1 MAKLTLNRGSS
12 ANDGTGDNL
21 RDGANKVNLN
31 FTEIYTAI
39 GDGTTVD
46 GTWKLQDDSST
57 EAIISANGEV
67 LRILGGTAVTS
78 TLSGN
83 DLTIALD
90 TSAVVTASGTT
101 TLSNKTIA
109 LGSNTVS
116 GTTAQFNTALTDGSF
131 ATLAGSEALTNKTIV
146 AGSNTI
152 SGITNSMLSGSAG
165 ITNANLANS
174 TISIS
179 DDSSS
184 STSLSLGGGFSV
196 LGGSGITTSLSG
208 TELTIATDGAVVT
221 ETSTDTL
228 TNKTISGASNT
239 LSNIGNSSLTNS
251 SVTLG
256 STAVALGATAASAA
270 GFSLTGASSVSGT
283 GTIDLTSQANKIRF
297 NYNGTGNLPSAST
310 YEGMFAYDY
319 SGNNPYVA
327 DAGGWVKIITENG
340 SIADL
345 SNVGSIASIS
355 NNQVLKWNSSAGRFD
370 PADDT
375 GYVSGTDLDFA
386 GGDVQD
392 VGYVSHRSPDATVT
406 QTLTV
411 TVATKTT
418 EHTAYGDG
426 SSSGY
431 VIDGHEG
438 AHLQLSPGVYKFDQA
453 DSSNS
458 GHPLLFYREA
468 AKTTAYTT
476 NVTTSGTPGSSGAHT
491 TITIT
496 EATPST
502 LHYQCSSHA
511 NMGGRVNVTG
521 SEAPTI
527 RMPDN
532 DKAFFGSGNDLEI
545 YHDGSNSVITDN
557 GTGVLILGSENGTG
571 LNINKTTSGSAENMA
586 KFIVDGACELYY
598 DNSKKIETTT
608 SGIDVTGEVLADKAY
623 IAETTL
629 TDGATINWDM
639 STQSVCK
646 VTLGGNRTLAA
657 PTNGSTGQF
666 ASILVIQDGTGS
678 RTLTWNAVYEFAS
691 DTAPTLTTTAS
702 LGDLFTFR
710 YNGSKWLEVGRN
722 QALTLS

>member
-1 MAKLTLNRGSS
+1 MAKQTVNRGSS
-12 ANDGTGDNL
+12 ANDGSGDNL
-21 RDGANKVNLN
+21 RDGANKINLN
-31 FTEIYTAI
+31 FDEIYTAI
-39 GDGTTVD
+39 GDGSTVN

-57 EAIISANGEV
+57 QAVISANGEV
-67 LRILGGTAVTS
+67 LRILGGTSITS

-83 DLTIALD
+83 DLTLALD
-90 TSAVVTASGTT
+90 TSSVLTASGTT
-101 TLSNKTIA
+101 T
-109 LGSNTVS
+109 V
-116 GTTAQFNTALTDGSF
+116 
-131 ATLAGSEALTNKTIV
+131 TNKTINGPDNTLTNIANASLANSSITV
-146 AGSNTI
+146 SDGSNSTARALGSTLTIQGTSNEVEVAASTGTLTVGLPNDVTI
-152 SGITNSMLSGSAG
+152 SGNLTVQGTQTTINSTTIDVTNSFTFEG
-165 ITNANLANS
+165 
-174 TISIS
+174 
-179 DDSSS
+179 
-184 STSLSLGGGFSV
+184 
-196 LGGSGITTSLSG
+196 TTSDGHETTLTVVDPTADRTVSLPNATG
-208 TELTIATDGAVVT
+208 TVVLKDT
-221 ETSTDTL
+221 TDTL
-228 TNKTISGASNT
+228 TNKSINLANNTVTGTLAQFNTAVSNAT
-239 LSNIGNSSLTNS
+239 LVDTA
-251 SVTLG
+251 V
-256 STAVALGATAASAA
+256 STALDSTTSGNKLRFNFAN
-270 GFSLTGASSVSGT
+270 TGA
-283 GTIDLTSQANKIRF
+283 
-297 NYNGTGNLPSAST
+297 LPTAST
-310 YEGMFAYDY
+310 YEGMFAYDIG
-319 SGNNPYVA
+319 GNNPYVA
-327 DAGGWVKIITENG
+327 DAGGWVKLITENG

-375 GYVSGTDLDFA
+375 SGIASVAADTTPQLGGDLDTQ
-386 GGDVQD
+386 GNDVQD
-392 VGYVSHRSPDATVT
+392 AGYVSHRSPDATVT

-411 TVATKTT
+411 TVVTKTT

-453 DSSNS
+453 DNSNS

-496 EATPST
+496 KDTPST

-511 NMGGRVNVTG
+511 TMGGVVSVVG
-521 SEAPTI
+521 SESPTI
-527 RMPDN
+527 RMKDN
-532 DKAFFGSGNDLEI
+532 DKIHFGDDNDAEL
-545 YHDGSNSVITDN
+545 YH
-557 GTGVLILGSENGTG
+557 
-571 LNINKTTSGSAENMA
+571 SGSATILREASSGDLLLAGNGVKITNGAMSENHVNC
-586 KFIVDGACELYY
+586 INNGSVSIYY
-598 DNSKKIETTT
+598 DNVKKIETTT

-623 IAETTL
+623 IAEATL
-629 TDGATINWDM
+629 TDQATVTWDM
-639 STQSVCK
+639 NSQSVCK
-646 VTLGGNRTLAA
+646 LTLAGSRTMAA

-710 YNGSKWLEVGRN
+710 YNGAKWLEVGRN

>member
-1 MAKLTLNRGSS
+1 MAKLTIARGTNP
-12 ANDGTGDNL
+12 NDGTGDNL
-21 RDGANKVNLN
+21 RDGANKINLN
-31 FTEIYTAI
+31 FDEIYTAI

-67 LRILGGTAVTS
+67 LRILGGTAVT
-78 TLSGN
+78 TAISGN
-83 DLTIALD
+83 DLTINLD
-90 TSAVVTASGTT
+90 TSSVVTASGTT
-101 TLSNKTIA
+101 TLTNKSIA
-109 LGSNTVS
+109 LGSNTVT

-174 TISIS
+174 TISFS

-184 STSLSLGGGFSV
+184 SSSISLGGGFSI

-251 SVTLG
+251 SLTIGADTISLG
-256 STAVALGATAASAA
+256 GTQTTITNLNLDGTS
-270 GFSLTGASSVSGT
+270 SLSGT
-283 GTIDLTSQANKIRF
+283 GTIQVTSSDNRVPAVYAN
-297 NYNGTGNLPSAST
+297 TGSFPTAGT
-310 YEGMFAYDY
+310 YEGMFAYDT
-319 SGNNPYVA
+319 GGDNPYVA
-327 DAGGWVKIITENG
+327 DSGGWVKILTENG

-355 NNQVLKWNSSAGRFD
+355 NGQALIWNSSAGRFD
-370 PADDT
+370 PGNVGGD
-375 GYVSGTDLDFA
+375 VSTDSTPQLGGDLDA
-386 GGDVQD
+386 QGNDVQD

-438 AHLQLSPGVYKFDQA
+438 AHLQLTPGVYKFDQA

-458 GHPLLFYREA
+458 SHPLRFYD
-468 AKTTAYTT
+468 TAGKNAEYTT
-476 NVTTSGTPGSSGAHT
+476 GVTTSGTPGSSGAHT

-496 EATPST
+496 KATPST

-511 NMGGRVNVTG
+511 NMGGVVSVVG
-521 SEAPTI
+521 SEAPRVTENLTVTGHVL
-527 RMPDN
+527 PGAN
-532 DKAFFGSGNDLEI
+532 DTYDLGASGNVWRDIYTGDL
-545 YHDGSNSVITDN
+545 N
-557 GTGVLILGSENGTG
+557 
-571 LNINKTTSGSAENMA
+571 LNNMA
-586 KFIVDGACELYY
+586 KQEGNAVDGTKGSWTIQE
-598 DNSKKIETTT
+598 
-608 SGIDVTGEVLADKAY
+608 G
-623 IAETTL
+623 AE
-629 TDGATINWDM
+629 
-639 STQSVCK
+639 
-646 VTLGGNRTLAA
+646 
-657 PTNGSTGQF
+657 
-666 ASILVIQDGTGS
+666 
-678 RTLTWNAVYEFAS
+678 
-691 DTAPTLTTTAS
+691 
-702 LGDLFTFR
+702 DLFLLNKNTGKKYKF
-710 YNGSKWLEVGRN
+710 NLTEV
-722 QALTLS
+722 